1 MPPPLR
7 DPSLPPPLRDPSRPG
22 RSSAARDGWAVACAR
37 WAARS
42 RWAVACARWAATRS
56 RWAARSR
63 WPVARARWAVA
74 ALAGTVVT
82 LLVLAGGPF
91 PSGSASA
98 VGIAQDRYDVVLAG
112 GRVIDPETG
121 LDAVR
126 HVGVRSSEIAV
137 VSEEPLE
144 GEVVVDATGLV
155 VAPGFI
161 DLHAHGQTNRA
172 NEFQAR
178 DGVTTALELESG
190 AASPGA
196 FLEHR
201 AGRAILNF
209 GATVS
214 HMAARAWAMP
224 GRVGALEPAL
234 RTLADDPEAGEFAL
248 SSVAS
253 AARYDPVLPEN
264 YGALHDALRRGLAE
278 GALGIGMA
286 HQYYPGATREEILRV
301 FELAAEEQ
309 ATIYT
314 HVRSMGVGAMQE
326 VVADAVV
333 TGAPLHIVH
342 VNSSSLWSISTV
354 LDMVAGVQGRGFDV
368 TTEAYPYTA
377 ASTGLQS
384 AIFDPGWQEALRIGY
399 GDLQWQDTG
408 ERLTAASFQRYRASG
423 GTVII
428 HMMRP
433 EWIREAL
440 SREFVMVASDGMPY
454 APGAHPRSA
463 GTFSRFLGRY
473 VRDEKVV
480 SLVDGLARITIM
492 PARRLETTTEQAR
505 RKGRLQPGAD
515 ADVTIFDPD
524 RIIDTATFEDDLS
537 YSEGVVHVLVNG
549 QFVVRDG
556 ENVPGAVPGRALV
569 GNLAGQGG

>member
-1 MPPPLR
+1 MAGAAAMLAPTGGSSPLR
-7 DPSLPPPLRDPSRPG
+7 WTP
-22 RSSAARDGWAVACAR
+22 
-37 WAARS
+37 
-42 RWAVACARWAATRS
+42 
-56 RWAARSR
+56 
-63 WPVARARWAVA
+63 
-74 ALAGTVVT
+74 AG
-82 LLVLAGGPF
+82 LV
-91 PSGSASA
+91 
-98 VGIAQDRYDVVLAG
+98 AQDRYDVVLAG
-112 GRVIDPETG
+112 GRVMDPETG
-121 LDAVR
+121 LDQVG
-126 HVGVRSSEIAV
+126 HVGIRGSEIAV

-144 GEVVVDATGLV
+144 GEVVVVATGLV

-190 AASPGA
+190 AASPRE
-196 FLEHR
+196 FLER
-201 AGRAILNF
+201 RTGRAILNF

-224 GRVGALEPAL
+224 GRAAALERAV
-234 RTLADDPEAGEFAL
+234 RVLADDPEAGERAL
-248 SSVAS
+248 SSIAS

-264 YGALHDALRRGLAE
+264 YGDLRDALRRGLAE

-286 HQYYPGATREEILRV
+286 HQYYPGATRKEVLRV

-342 VNSSSLWSISTV
+342 VNSSSLWTIGTV
-354 LDMVAGVQGRGFDV
+354 LDMVGGVQDRGFDV

-384 AIFDPGWQEALRIGY
+384 AIFDPGWQEGLRIGY

-408 ERLTAASFQRYRASG
+408 ERLTAESFRRYRASG

-473 VRDEKVV
+473 VRDEGLV
-480 SLVDGLARITIM
+480 SLMDGLARITIM
-492 PARRLETTTEQAR
+492 PARRLETTSEQAR

-515 ADVTIFDPD
+515 ADVTVFDPA
-524 RIIDTATFEDDLS
+524 RIIDTATFEDELS
-537 YSEGVVHVLVNG
+537 YSQGVVHVLVNG

-556 ENVPGAVPGRALV
+556 ENVAGATPGRAVV
-569 GNLAGQGG
+569 GARPVG

>member
-1 MPPPLR
+1 MRQPLR
-7 DPSLPPPLRDPSRPG
+7 RTRLVR
-22 RSSAARDGWAVACAR
+22 
-37 WAARS
+37 
-42 RWAVACARWAATRS
+42 TRS
-56 RWAARSR
+56 LLARCSLVR
-63 WPVARARWAVA
+63 TLRNAFGVGAVIV
-74 ALAGTVVT
+74 L
-82 LLVLAGGPF
+82 LLVLVAGSPRWRV
-91 PSGSASA
+91 ASA
-98 VGIAQDRYDVVLAG
+98 LAAPQDPYDVVLAG
-112 GRVIDPETG
+112 GRVMDPATG

-126 HVGVRSSEIAV
+126 HVGIRGDQIVAV
-137 VSEEPLE
+137 SAEPLE
-144 GEVVVDATGLV
+144 GDLVIDADGLV

-190 AASPGA
+190 VASPRA
-196 FLEHR
+196 FLER
-201 AGRAILNF
+201 RTGNAVLNF

-214 HMAARAWAMP
+214 HMAARTWAMP
-224 GRVGALEPAL
+224 DRVDALGRAAAHLG
-234 RTLADDPEAGEFAL
+234 DDPEGAEYSL
-248 SSVAS
+248 SSIAS
-253 AARYDPVLPEN
+253 AARYDPVGIDH
-264 YGALHDALRRGLAE
+264 YDALHDALRQGFAE

-286 HQYYPGATREEILRV
+286 HQYYPGASREEILRV
-301 FELAAEEQ
+301 FELAAGEQ
-309 ATIYT
+309 ATIFT

-326 VVADAVV
+326 VVANAVS

-342 VNSSSLWSISTV
+342 INSSSLWTISTV
-354 LDMVAGVQGRGFDV
+354 LDLVAGVQDRGFDV
-368 TTEAYPYTA
+368 TAEAYPYTA

-384 AIFDPGWQEALRIGY
+384 AIFDPGWQDALRIGY
-399 GDLQWQDTG
+399 SDLQWQDTG
-408 ERLTAASFQRYRASG
+408 ERLTAESFQSYRASG

-440 SREFVMVASDGMPY
+440 SREFVIVASDGMPY

-473 VRDEKVV
+473 VRDEGLV
-480 SLVDGLARITIM
+480 SLMDGLARITIM
-492 PARRLETTTEQAR
+492 PALRLETTSAHAR

-515 ADVTIFDPD
+515 ADVTVFDPE

-556 ENVPGAVPGRALV
+556 AVVAGATPGRPLM
-569 GNLAGQGG
+569 GTIGDAGPAG